1 MDEFVPIASSA
12 ERPSLERLEKY
23 LRHHG
28 IGCRMDQG
36 DQGGRAVGKF
46 TLLVPPAELD
56 KAMQVLDGIA
66 YGSSDPDKA
75 EEVVEV
81 SFDGTE
87 RLEVAT
93 WLQILLDEEDN
104 EGSPIFFFRAEY
116 EAMLDELHGTGH
128 VEIPVYIL
136 LGLQNFIPEGPKR
149 ALMGSGLQEFFSLI
163 EAVAED
169 EDED

>member
-1 MDEFVPIASSA
+1 MDDFVPIASSA

-36 DQGGRAVGKF
+36 GRVAGKYILF
-46 TLLVPPAELD
+46 VPPADLD
-56 KAMQVLDGIA
+56 KAMKVLDGIA
-66 YGSSDPDKA
+66 YNHPDPENA

-87 RLEVAT
+87 RIEVAT
-93 WLQILLDEEDN
+93 WLQILLDEEDH
-104 EGSPIFFFRAEY
+104 EGSPVYFYRAEY

-128 VEIPVYIL
+128 VEIPMYIL
-136 LGLQNFIPEGPKR
+136 KGLQSFIPEGPKR
-149 ALMGSGLQEFFSLI
+149 VLMGSGLQEFFSLI
-163 EAVAED
+163 EAVSGDSE
-169 EDED
+169 

>member
-1 MDEFVPIASSA
+1 MDDFVPIASSA
-12 ERPSLERLEKY
+12 ERASLERLEKY

-36 DQGGRAVGKF
+36 GRVAGKYI
-46 TLLVPPAELD
+46 LLVPSSDLD
-56 KAMQVLDGIA
+56 KAQKVLEAIA
-66 YGSSDPDKA
+66 TDPDPEGE

-81 SFDGTE
+81 GFDGTE
-87 RLEVAT
+87 RIEVAT

-104 EGSPIFFFRAEY
+104 EGSPIYFFRDGY
-116 EAMLDELHGTGH
+116 EAMLDGLHGAGR

-136 LGLQNFIPEGPKR
+136 KGLKAYIPEGPKR

-163 EAVAED
+163 EAVSEEGD
-169 EDED
+169 